1 MRPYREGQ
9 LIADGQEPADI
20 LGFQSGGEAQG
31 NEPEYGAAENSSE
44 QTGVAR
50 YRSGNANHAG
60 RHDRSGE
67 YDTAA
72 VQEFEVEA
80 VGSPDIDPDAQ
91 RCEALGRSISDGGAI
106 RSMLADEEKVQTEVD
121 HTADAPP
128 KDEKSLSFGCLKEH
142 RGRGRERLRDG

>member
-60 RHDRSGE
+60 RHDRAGE
-67 YDTAA
+67 YDAAA
-72 VQEFEVEA
+72 VEKFEIEA
-80 VGSPDIDPDAQ
+80 VDSPGIDPDAQ
-91 RCEALGRSISDGGAI
+91 RCEALGCSIGDGGAI
-106 RSMLADEEKVQTEVD
+106 CTMASDEEKVQADVD
-121 HTADAPP
+121 RTADAPP
-128 KDEKSLSFGCLKEH
+128 EDEKSLSFRGQQEH
-142 RGRGRERLRDG
+142 SGRRD